1 MNQRNDQDEPSN
13 LLRELENLQR
23 VLDDAASDQVDH
35 SRDIPTLDPV
45 DDIPLLDELFS
56 DNDIPVLKAVTNK
69 PAAVP
74 LRPVAPLS
82 PATPMS
88 TDQQSANKADAGKPD
103 TAAKAPRPVLRAQP
117 LPDVVIQRPQGDMP
131 ARPAQVSAATQVG
144 TETRV
149 AETEAT
155 PSASSTATPAAD
167 NAAAPARVSVNPFLP
182 QAILDRLTQEREAAQ
197 HSAQEAHRTMQRVME
212 QKQARASEQAVQQHM
227 QQLTPLQKEHL
238 IDQLVAE
245 MLPQLT
251 ERLREKLREK
261 LNH

>member
-1 MNQRNDQDEPSN
+1 
-13 LLRELENLQR
+13 
-23 VLDDAASDQVDH
+23 
-35 SRDIPTLDPV
+35 
-45 DDIPLLDELFS
+45 
-56 DNDIPVLKAVTNK
+56 
-69 PAAVP
+69 
-74 LRPVAPLS
+74 
-82 PATPMS
+82 
-88 TDQQSANKADAGKPD
+88 
-103 TAAKAPRPVLRAQP
+103 
-117 LPDVVIQRPQGDMP
+117 VVIQRPQGDMP
-131 ARPAQVSAATQVG
+131 ARPAQVSAAPLVG
-144 TETRV
+144 TETTAPV
-149 AETEAT
+149 TPPATEASGNT
-155 PSASSTATPAAD
+155 GT
-167 NAAAPARVSVNPFLP
+167 APARVSANPFLP

>member
-1 MNQRNDQDEPSN
+1 MNQRNDQDEPGN

-35 SRDIPTLDPV
+35 SRCIPTLDPT

-56 DNDIPVLKAVTNK
+56 ENDIPVLKAVSAK
-69 PAAVP
+69 PTAVP
-74 LRPVAPLS
+74 LRPIADS
-82 PATPMS
+82 SRPANQP
-88 TDQQSANKADAGKPD
+88 
-103 TAAKAPRPVLRAQP
+103 AAKAAESNATQNKPAEGKPQAASPRPVLRAQP

-131 ARPAQVSAATQVG
+131 ARPAQVSAAPLVG
-144 TETRV
+144 TETTAPV
-149 AETEAT
+149 TTPATEASGNT
-155 PSASSTATPAAD
+155 G
-167 NAAAPARVSVNPFLP
+167 AAPARVSANPFLP

-227 QQLTPLQKEHL
+227 QQLTTLQKEHL

>member
-1 MNQRNDQDEPSN
+1 MNQRNDQDEPGN

-35 SRDIPTLDPV
+35 GRNIPILDPV

-56 DNDIPVLKAVTNK
+56 DNDIPVLKAVSARPGLQPLQPMATGNHAEAAGSAHRE
-69 PAAVP
+69 PAGDTPQAV
-74 LRPVAPLS
+74 
-82 PATPMS
+82 
-88 TDQQSANKADAGKPD
+88 SA
-103 TAAKAPRPVLRAQP
+103 RPVLRAQP
-117 LPDVVIQRPQGDMP
+117 LPDVVIKRPQGNIP
-131 ARPAQVSAATQVG
+131 AQPAQVSAAPLATG
-144 TETRV
+144 KDDV
-149 AETEAT
+149 ADST
-155 PSASSTATPAAD
+155 TATTT
-167 NAAAPARVSVNPFLP
+167 APARASANPFLP
-182 QAILDRLTQEREAAQ
+182 QAILDRLTREREAAQ
-197 HSAQEAHRTMQRVME
+197 HSAQEAHRTMQKVME

-227 QQLTPLQKEHL
+227 QQLTKLQKEQL

>member
-1 MNQRNDQDEPSN
+1 MNQRNDQDEPGN

-35 SRDIPTLDPV
+35 SRSIPTLDPA

-56 DNDIPVLKAVTNK
+56 ENDIPVLKAVSAKPTAMPLHPIADNSRAENQPAANKTADTSATQNK
-69 PAAVP
+69 P
-74 LRPVAPLS
+74 
-82 PATPMS
+82 T
-88 TDQQSANKADAGKPD
+88 KGKPQ
-103 TAAKAPRPVLRAQP
+103 AAIPRPVLRAQP
-117 LPDVVIQRPQGDMP
+117 LPDVVIQRPQGDIP
-131 ARPAQVSAATQVG
+131 ARPAQASAAPLVG
-144 TETRV
+144 TETTAPV
-149 AETEAT
+149 TNPATEA
-155 PSASSTATPAAD
+155 SG
-167 NAAAPARVSVNPFLP
+167 NAGAAPARVSANPFLP

-212 QKQARASEQAVQQHM
+212 QKQVHASEQAVQQ
-227 QQLTPLQKEHL
+227 QLTTLQKEHL

>member
-1 MNQRNDQDEPSN
+1 MNQRNDQDEPGN

-35 SRDIPTLDPV
+35 GRNIPTLDPV
-45 DDIPLLDELFS
+45 DDIPLLSELFS
-56 DNDIPVLKAVTNK
+56 ENDIPVLKAVTAK
-69 PAAVP
+69 AAAVP
-74 LRPVAPLS
+74 LQPTADNRRAETK
-82 PATPMS
+82 PAEAKQTEDKT
-88 TDQQSANKADAGKPD
+88 TDNKPQPASA
-103 TAAKAPRPVLRAQP
+103 RPVLRAQP
-117 LPDVVIQRPQGDMP
+117 LPDVVIQRPHGDQP
-131 ARPAQVSAATQVG
+131 AQRAQVSAAP
-144 TETRV
+144 V
-149 AETEAT
+149 A
-155 PSASSTATPAAD
+155 TATTNTEPAATD
-167 NAAAPARVSVNPFLP
+167 ALLAAAELTPAPARVSANPFLP

-197 HSAQEAHRTMQRVME
+197 HSAQEAHRTMQKVME

-227 QQLTPLQKEHL
+227 QQLTKLQKEHL

>member
-1 MNQRNDQDEPSN
+1 MNQRNDQDEPGN

-103 TAAKAPRPVLRAQP
+103 TVAKAPRPVLRAQP

-131 ARPAQVSAATQVG
+131 ARPAQISAAPLAE
-144 TETRV
+144 TETT
-149 AETEAT
+149 TEAT

-227 QQLTPLQKEHL
+227 QQLT
-238 IDQLVAE
+238 
-245 MLPQLT
+245 
-251 ERLREKLREK
+251 
-261 LNH
+261 